1 MPTTATNVFS
11 GAGIVPMY
19 PEPKGCRHHVKFP
32 NGVTYA
38 AGTVLGELTAT
49 PGTFKAYASGN
60 ADGSQN
66 PKAIL
71 EFPVAVDGSGN
82 ITIGSTTGAQSYTV
96 TAKSA
101 PVFFRGTFSCAEL
114 TGLDATG
121 ITNSGGWRLINGS
134 TTAGVLELP

>member
-19 PEPKGCRHHVKFP
+19 PEPKGCRHHVKLP
-32 NGVTYA
+32 VSITYA

-71 EFPVAVDGSGN
+71 EYPCATDASGN
-82 ITIGSTTGAQSYTV
+82 ITVGSAAGAQSYTV
-96 TAKSA
+96 TSKSC

-114 TGLDATG
+114 TGLDATA
-121 ITNSGGWRLINGS
+121 ITNSGGWRLLNGS
-134 TTAGVLELP
+134 VTSGVLDLP